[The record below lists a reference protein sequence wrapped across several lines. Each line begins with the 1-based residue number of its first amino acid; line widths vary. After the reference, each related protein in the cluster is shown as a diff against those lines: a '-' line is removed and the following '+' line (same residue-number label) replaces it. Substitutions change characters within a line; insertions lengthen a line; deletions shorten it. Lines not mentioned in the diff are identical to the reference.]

1 MKRMLADEAA
11 TDALGRALQE
21 ALGPSGAVI
30 FLDGPL
36 GAGKTSLAR
45 AILRAM
51 GEEGPVRSPTYT
63 LMEPYEVN
71 GRQVYHMDL
80 YRLGDP
86 EELAYLGVRD
96 LDEPGLLLLVEWPE
110 RGAGMLPAADLCIR
124 LAHAGSGREATLEGL
139 SERGRAMLARLVA

>member
-11 TDALGRALQE
+11 TEALGRALQE
-21 ALGPSGAVI
+21 ALEPGAAVI

-36 GAGKTSLAR
+36 GAGKTSMAR

-71 GRQVYHMDL
+71 GRRVCHMDL

-86 EELAYLGVRD
+86 EELAYLGIRD
-96 LDEPGLLLLVEWPE
+96 LDESGLLLLVEWPE
-110 RGAGMLPAADLCIR
+110 RGAGMLPAADLCIQ
-124 LAHAGSGREATLEGL
+124 LSHAGSGREAALEGL
-139 SERGRAMLARLVA
+139 SDRGRAMLARLAA

>member
-1 MKRMLADEAA
+1 MKRILADEAA
-11 TDALGRALQE
+11 TEALGRALQE
-21 ALGPSGAVI
+21 ALEPGGAVI

-51 GEEGPVRSPTYT
+51 GEAGPVRSPTYT

-71 GRQVYHMDL
+71 GRRVYHMDL

-124 LAHAGSGREATLEGL
+124 LAHAGSGREAELEGL
-139 SERGRAMLARLVA
+139 SERGQAMLARLAA